1 MFIDNNMKEE
11 IDMATAQVIETKNNV
26 KMATKEEVDKLYQY
40 FTKKNKSIYEK
51 LAK

>member
-1 MFIDNNMKEE
+1 
-11 IDMATAQVIETKNNV
+11 MATAKIIENNSNV
-26 KMATKEEVDKLYQY
+26 KVATKEEVDKLYQY